1 MHFWED
7 TKKYEERKRDWWVES
22 YGNWGWE
29 RRFVVVN
36 LKLLV
41 RQLQLVSTAMFEF
54 DGLENISQFLA
65 RSDMDMFP
73 ASLTLGFLLAGFN
86 LAVC

>member
-1 MHFWED
+1 
-7 TKKYEERKRDWWVES
+7 
-22 YGNWGWE
+22 
-29 RRFVVVN
+29 
-36 LKLLV
+36 
-41 RQLQLVSTAMFEF
+41 MFEF